1 MLRGLGIITLIAL
14 LAVATVGL
22 AGGGPVWLRYV
33 GSGTVFFFLLL
44 ILGLLS
50 QLPDKNEYREMIDQL
65 LATDEDIP
73 GAPQIGAMPPG
84 GTMSPDG
91 MPPGMN

>member
-1 MLRGLGIITLIAL
+1 MAL
-14 LAVATVGL
+14 LAAATVGL
-22 AGGGPVWLRYV
+22 AGGGPDWLRYV

-44 ILGLLS
+44 NLGLMS

-84 GTMSPDG
+84 GMSPGGMPPDG
-91 MPPGMN
+91 MN